1 MLYSM
6 IKMLRKEDEKM
17 FRYYLIGLEWMWE
30 EPFFRH
36 VSISLIGV
44 VTLLCLRRLFAA
56 WQSGGSFFAPYHI
69 RNGNLY
75 IHNAIFFGK
84 RVIPLKEIRMITTN
98 TLRGR
103 KGGGTRYF
111 LQIEKKHGRA
121 TAIFFGKSKKT
132 ELMVDNL
139 QKETKKYGVK
149 IHKGLWD

>member
-56 WQSGGSFFAPYHI
+56 WQSGGSFFAQ
-69 RNGNLY
+69 
-75 IHNAIFFGK
+75 

>member
-6 IKMLRKEDEKM
+6 IKMVRKEAEKM
-17 FRYYLIGLEWMWE
+17 VRYYLIGLEWQGE

-98 TLRGR
+98 SLRGR
-103 KGGGTRYF
+103 RGGGTRYF
-111 LQIEKKHGRA
+111 LQIEKK
-121 TAIFFGKSKKT
+121 TWKSNCYILWKK
-132 ELMVDNL
+132 
-139 QKETKKYGVK
+139 
-149 IHKGLWD
+149 